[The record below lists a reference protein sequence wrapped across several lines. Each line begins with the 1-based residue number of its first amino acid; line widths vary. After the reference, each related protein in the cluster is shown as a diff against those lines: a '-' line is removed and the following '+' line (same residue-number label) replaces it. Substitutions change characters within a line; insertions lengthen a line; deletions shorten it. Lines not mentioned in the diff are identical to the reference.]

1 MDWGCWAFRR
11 PSECNRMS
19 TFGFSILKTDLN
31 GTARLGRLT
40 MPHGTIATPAF
51 MPVGSLGPVK
61 GIEPNELQAMG
72 YGLVLNNAYHLF
84 LRPGHQVIA
93 DMGGLHAFTG
103 WPGAILTDSGG
114 FQVFSLTK
122 LRKVSDDGVTFQSHL
137 DGSLHHITPERA
149 IEIQEAL
156 GADIIMAFD
165 ECVAL
170 PASGE
175 QVAEAARRTGR
186 WAQRCLAV
194 KRRNDQALF
203 GIVQGGLDHEL
214 RKRSADELTAMGF
227 DGYAVGGLSVGEEP
241 VLRNLALEATTRHLP
256 TDKPRYLMGVG
267 LPDDLVEGVAR
278 GVDLYDCVVPSR
290 HGRTGWLFTSF
301 GRVLIR
307 NARYARDERPI
318 DPSCA
323 CPVCKRYTR
332 AYLHHLYL
340 VKEML
345 GVRLNTIHNL
355 YFYAGLMEQ
364 IRQAIASG
372 TFAGFRTGYYER
384 REQLRKEA
392 DSMDEQES
400 RTLASS
406 LAEEGRP

>member
-1 MDWGCWAFRR
+1 
-11 PSECNRMS
+11 MS